1 MAASKAPGAKAASAP
16 TAAPNFLKDNPDLLF
31 YFEHGVD
38 WAPVVEAVERGHFG
52 GEEGFADVAEAVSF
66 YREAAET
73 FGEFVAREVAPHSA
87 AFDHEGVTFA
97 DGDVKLGPTA
107 EKIFK
112 KIKAL
117 DVHGLVVPREL
128 GGTNAPMMLYF
139 LNSEM
144 LARADVS
151 LMTHHG
157 FHGGMAAA
165 LLFFS
170 VTEGSTTFSTGT
182 DGLALNDTRF
192 RKEIE
197 EIVAG
202 KAWASMDLTE
212 PDAGSDLARVR
223 TRAEQDE
230 AGNWFVTGQKIFI
243 TSGHAR
249 YHVVLARS
257 EATVHGA
264 ADDAFAGL
272 AGLSLFLVE
281 AFTPGKGSQP
291 KTWHATFDR
300 VEEKLGHHASPTVA
314 ITYERSPAQLIG
326 ERGDGFKLMLL
337 LMNNARIGVAFESL
351 GLMEAAR
358 RMAQSYAQER
368 PSMGKT
374 IDRHELIA
382 DMLDEMET
390 DTQGL
395 RALAVYAAWHEELGQ
410 RAAVEATALRAQGDE
425 VGAKRAEAKSRAL
438 KGKARRVTPLGKYFG
453 AERAVEH
460 ARRCVQIHG
469 GVGYTK
475 EYGAEKLLR
484 DAMVLPIYEGTSQIQ
499 ALMAMK
505 DTLMGIMKDPAA
517 FVKRQAQWRWRAV
530 SSRDALERRV
540 ARLKVQCLAA
550 QQHLMQRTATD
561 KLKAAVGNAPVTAWA
576 QRFMRDWEP
585 KRDFAY
591 AMLHSE
597 RLIKLLVDEAIAGL
611 LLKQAKAFPERREVL
626 ERWLERAEP
635 RGRFLYDEITTTGD
649 RLLARLQE
657 AEAADRAAEG

>member
-1 MAASKAPGAKAASAP
+1 MARSNAPAP
-16 TAAPNFLKDNPDLLF
+16 AAPNFLKDNPDLLF
-31 YFEHGVD
+31 YLEHGVD
-38 WAPVVEAVERGHFG
+38 WAPVVEAVERGRFG
-52 GEEGFADVAEAVSF
+52 GADGFADVGEAVAF

-87 AFDHEGVTFA
+87 AIDREGVTFV
-97 DGDVKLGPTA
+97 DGEVKLGPTA

-117 DVHGLVVPREL
+117 DIHGLVVPREL

-170 VTEGSTTFSTGT
+170 VTEGTTRFSTGT
-182 DGLALNDTRF
+182 DGLALDDTRF

-230 AGNWFVTGQKIFI
+230 DGNWFVTGQKIFI

-257 EATVHGA
+257 ETVPAGA
-264 ADDAFAGL
+264 AEGDAFAGL
-272 AGLSLFLVE
+272 AGLSLYLVE
-281 AFTPGKGSQP
+281 AFTPGKGSLP
-291 KTWHATFDR
+291 KTWHASFDR
-300 VEEKLGHHASPTVA
+300 IEEKLGHHGSPTVA
-314 ITYERSPAQLIG
+314 ITYERSPAQLVG

-337 LMNNARIGVAFESL
+337 LMNNARIGVSFEAL
-351 GLMEAAR
+351 GLMESAR
-358 RMAQSYAQER
+358 RMAQAYAADR

-382 DMLDEMET
+382 DMLDEMES
-390 DTQGL
+390 DTEGL

-410 RAAVEATALRAQGDE
+410 RAQVEATALRAQGDE

-438 KGKARRVTPLGKYFG
+438 KAKARRVTPLGKYFG

-499 ALMAMK
+499 SLMAMK
-505 DTLMGIMKDPAA
+505 DTLMGIMKDPGA
-517 FVKRQAQWRWRAV
+517 FVKRQAKWRWQVV

-576 QRFMRDWEP
+576 QRFMRDWDP

-591 AMLHSE
+591 AMLHAE
-597 RLIKLLVDEAIAGL
+597 RLMKLLVDEAIAGI
-611 LLKQAKAFPERREVL
+611 LLKQVKAHPDRRPVL

-649 RLLARLQE
+649 RLLAKLHE
-657 AEAADRAAEG
+657 AEAAMAKAEG